1 MRVACLFSG
10 GKDST
15 YSLYLAKQWGLSV
28 DCLLTL
34 IPHSVESYLFH
45 SPNIWTTQLQSQALQ
60 IPIITKQ
67 INSISIDDECDK
79 LDELINQAN
88 KDYKIDGIVHGGI
101 SSNFQKNKFN
111 KICERYNLKLISPLW
126 QIDQYDYMNKLL
138 KNNFVIQIISVS
150 SMGLDV
156 NSLGIILNHSTMQD
170 LFKLSRKYGFN
181 ISFEGG
187 EAETIVLDCP
197 IFRKRLEILTSKIQW
212 DGQRGIVEISDI
224 VLLDK

>member
-1 MRVACLFSG
+1 
-10 GKDST
+10 
-15 YSLYLAKQWGLSV
+15 
-28 DCLLTL
+28 
-34 IPHSVESYLFH
+34 
-45 SPNIWTTQLQSQALQ
+45 
-60 IPIITKQ
+60 
-67 INSISIDDECDK
+67 
-79 LDELINQAN
+79 
-88 KDYKIDGIVHGGI
+88 
-101 SSNFQKNKFN
+101 
-111 KICERYNLKLISPLW
+111 LW

-156 NSLGIILNHSTMQD
+156 NSLGIILNYSTVQD
-170 LFKLSRKYGFN
+170 LIKLSRKYGFN